1 MHSFIKILGVCNLAF
16 CVALSA
22 CSSDDDDGAGLG
34 STGSG
39 ASSSSGGKGGSS
51 ASGGSTSG
59 SSSSG
64 GSSSSSGG
72 TNSSSGGSGNTGNTG
87 NTGNI
92 PTEACAGLPFENE
105 GGAGGEA
112 EACTGV
118 GYEAEAI
125 PVDMFIMMD
134 RSVSMSYELPSGQT
148 RWEALKDAVQEFVG
162 ADSARDIGAGIG
174 FFSLSGIG
182 NDSADCNADDYADP
196 VVPIA
201 PLGDVGEDLV
211 AAIEDTTPGGLTPT
225 VPALEGAISYAK
237 GWAEDHPGRATIVVL
252 VTDGYPTQCSS
263 APEEVSNAAKAGAEE
278 APYVR
283 TYVIGVGDVAKF
295 NLDAYA
301 RAGGSQKAFLTDD
314 DNVSS
319 AFVDALL
326 NITNSKLACEYQIP
340 EVDDNM
346 QVDPEKVQVV
356 YTPATGDAEEVP
368 RLSGLGDCA
377 EAENGGWYYDNAKSP
392 TKITV
397 CPCTCSRFA
406 AGNVAVRIGCKPRI
420 GIR

>member
-1 MHSFIKILGVCNLAF
+1 MHSIIKTLGICNLALF
-16 CVALSA
+16 VALSA
-22 CSSDDDDGAGLG
+22 CSSSDDDEGGLATGA
-34 STGSG
+34 TGSG
-39 ASSSSGGKGGSS
+39 ASSSGAKGGSAGSS
-51 ASGGSTSG
+51 ASSGG
-59 SSSSG
+59 SSSG

-72 TNSSSGGSGNTGNTG
+72 SGNSGNSGNTG

-92 PTEACAGLPFENE
+92 PTQACPGLPFENE
-105 GGAGGEA
+105 GGGGGEEE

-134 RSVSMSYELPSGQT
+134 RSVSMLYELPSGQT
-148 RWEALKDAVQEFVG
+148 RWEALRDAVQDFVN
-162 ADSARDIGAGIG
+162 ADAAREIGAGIG
-174 FFSLSGIG
+174 FFSLSGVG
-182 NDSADCNADDYADP
+182 NNAKDCDPDDYADP
-196 VVPIA
+196 VVSIA
-201 PLGDVGEDLV
+201 PLGEVGDELV
-211 AAIEDTTPGGLTPT
+211 EAIEDTTPGGLTPT
-225 VPALEGAISYAK
+225 VPALKGAIEYAR

-263 APEEVSNAAKAGAEE
+263 APEEVSAAAEAGYEGD
-278 APYVR
+278 PSIR
-283 TYVIGVGDVAKF
+283 TYIIGVGDVAKF

-301 RAGGSQKAFLTDD
+301 RAGGSQKAFIADD
-314 DNVSS
+314 DDVSG

-340 EVDDNM
+340 EVEANM

-368 RLSGLGDCA
+368 RVSGLGDCA
-377 EAENGGWYYDNAKSP
+377 SAKNGGWYYDNAKNP

-406 AGNVAVRIGCKPRI
+406 AGNVSVRIGCKPRI

>member
-1 MHSFIKILGVCNLAF
+1 MRSIIKTLGICNLAF

-22 CSSDDDDGAGLG
+22 CSSDDDDRGL
-34 STGSG
+34 STGGSG
-39 ASSSSGGKGGSS
+39 AASSGGKSGSGKGGSS
-51 ASGGSTSG
+51 G
-59 SSSSG
+59 SSSVGEGGAAASSFG

-72 TNSSSGGSGNTGNTG
+72 SSNSGSGGRAGNA
-87 NTGNI
+87 
-92 PTEACAGLPFENE
+92 PTEACPGLPFENE
-105 GGAGGEA
+105 GGAGSEE

-118 GYEAEAI
+118 GYEAEAV
-125 PVDMFIMMD
+125 PVDLFIMMD
-134 RSVSMSYELPSGQT
+134 RSQSMGYELPNGQT
-148 RWEALKDAVQEFVG
+148 RWEALKDAVQEFVS

-182 NDSADCNADDYADP
+182 NESVDCSADNYAEP
-196 VVPIA
+196 VVAIA
-201 PLGDVGEDLV
+201 PLGEIGDDLV
-211 AAIEDTTPGGLTPT
+211 SAIDETVPAGLTPT
-225 VPALEGAISYAK
+225 IPALKGAIQYAK
-237 GWAEDHPGRATIVVL
+237 SWAEDHPDRATIVVL
-252 VTDGYPTQCSS
+252 VTDGYPTQCGS
-263 APEEVSNAAKAGAEE
+263 APEEVSKVAKAGVEE

-301 RAGGSQKAFLTDD
+301 RAGGTQKAFLADD
-314 DNVSS
+314 DNVSE

-340 EVDDNM
+340 EVDANQMINPD
-346 QVDPEKVQVV
+346 KVQVV
-356 YTPATGDAEEVP
+356 YTPAVGDPEEVP
-368 RLSGLGDCA
+368 RVNGLADCA
-377 EAENGGWYYDNAKSP
+377 EAKNGGWYYDNAKNP

-406 AGNVAVRIGCKPRI
+406 AGNVSVRIGCRPRI